1 MPDVSVVMVNTCVNV
16 SLIRGRAVDCP
27 RRWYGSG
34 PVLVVLVLVVVA
46 VAAVEGPVWVDV
58 GGTAADGAGFR
69 DGFLV
74 SLGALTVSIV
84 VVSFALSCVDGVG
97 KVVVVVVRVVMV
109 VLAGSTRVVS
119 AGVGTVAAAGFLSSS
134 SSIASP
140 SPISVVFARS
150 TISAVA
156 VDSDS
161 SCVAGGVELVGG

>member
-1 MPDVSVVMVNTCVNV
+1 M
-16 SLIRGRAVDCP
+16 ACP
-27 RRWYGSG
+27 RRWYNSG
-34 PVLVVLVLVVVA
+34 LVLVAVTLVVVA

-69 DGFLV
+69 DGFLLL
-74 SLGALTVSIV
+74 LGASTVSIV
-84 VVSFALSCVDGVG
+84 VVFFTPSWVDGG
-97 KVVVVVVRVVMV
+97 GEVVVGVVAVVMV
-109 VLAGSTRVVS
+109 VSAGSTRAVS
-119 AGVGTVAAAGFLSSS
+119 AGVGTVAPAGFLSSS